1 MGSSS
6 WQKKGALYSQGALCG
21 CESRVVSELRI
32 PFNQIWLRE
41 VLMTRILLEL
51 FLHIGVR
58 VVLAVEPPSAVLEA
72 VDSAHAAGEEES
84 GASVNVAHPSP

>member
-1 MGSSS
+1 MGRFS
-6 WQKKGALYSQGALCG
+6 WQKWCIVFAG
-21 CESRVVSELRI
+21 CVVWMRKPGGLRI
-32 PFNQIWLRE
+32 KDSIWLRE
-41 VLMTRILLEL
+41 VLMIRILLEL

-84 GASVNVAHPSP
+84 GASVKCGTP

>member
-1 MGSSS
+1 M
-6 WQKKGALYSQGALCG
+6 
-21 CESRVVSELRI
+21 I
-32 PFNQIWLRE
+32 
-41 VLMTRILLEL
+41 RILLEL

-84 GASVNVAHPSP
+84 GASVKCGTP